1 MRDSVGA
8 QGSDRPHLSLVIPAY
23 NEEDRIAGTLK
34 AAEDHLATLGNA
46 GTLPGEIILVDDG
59 SADGTLSA
67 ARKYAAGSSVVRIV
81 AYEPNR
87 GKGFAVRQ
95 GVLAS
100 RGEYVAFSDADLS
113 APLEEMAKLLEA
125 TRKGYDVAIGSR
137 AVRDAAIPV
146 HQPLYRELGGKGLNL
161 LIQALAVPGIHDT
174 QCGFKLFRG
183 ALAREVFAKC
193 FIDGW
198 GFDVEV
204 LYLVRRMGCSIAEVG
219 VRWSHAEGS
228 KIRPF
233 RAGLQVLK
241 DILRMR
247 AHNYGRLSGV

>member
-1 MRDSVGA
+1 MH
-8 QGSDRPHLSLVIPAY
+8 QNPEPQPFLSLIIPAY
-23 NEEDRIAGTLK
+23 NEQDRIATTLK
-34 AAEDHLATLGNA
+34 TVLSYLDSLGKSYE
-46 GTLPGEIILVDDG
+46 LIIVDDG
-59 SADGTLSA
+59 SGDNTLEVANGCSA
-67 ARKYAAGSSVVRIV
+67 LSPNVRVIS
-81 AYEPNR
+81 YTPNQ
-87 GKGFAVRQ
+87 GKGYAVRQ

-113 APLEEMAKLLEA
+113 APIDELGKLFDA
-125 TRKGYDVAIGSR
+125 MNDGCDVAIGSR
-137 AVRDAAIPV
+137 AVAGATIPV

-174 QCGFKLFRG
+174 QCGFKLFKG
-183 ALAREVFAKC
+183 DVARSIFSKC
-193 FIDGW
+193 FINGW

-204 LYLVRRMGCSIAEVG
+204 LYLVRRMGFAITEVG

-233 RAGLQVLK
+233 QAAVKVLQ

-247 AHNYGRLSGV
+247 FHRYTLR